1 MSLKI
6 KICYYVQIM
15 FLCFILFKINT
26 LYTNFI
32 DFQIYL
38 FPEFY
43 YFKEINTMIITQ
55 NNELKLKS

>member
-1 MSLKI
+1 MN
-6 KICYYVQIM
+6 
-15 FLCFILFKINT
+15 FL
-26 LYTNFI
+26 

-55 NNELKLKS
+55 KNELKLKS

>member
-6 KICYYVQIM
+6 KKCYYVQIM
-15 FLCFILFKINT
+15 FLYFKLLYINT
-26 LYTNFI
+26 LYKYFL

-43 YFKEINTMIITQ
+43 YFKEINSMIITQ